1 VSGVKPRLAARDYKH
16 ANRRDGGFDLGQ
28 YKQFGI
34 GLGLGLAVALGVWLY
49 DHRAGAPVVAEASDQ
64 PQPRAAKDSGEETPP
79 DNATDTP
86 NAAEGP
92 AAQDLA
98 FYDMLPSFE
107 VQVPKGKEAGAAA
120 PASRTV
126 VQPGAYVIQAG
137 SYRNQPDAERVRS
150 QLAKLGIAATIQNAD
165 NWHRVRI
172 GPFRDLAKLNST
184 ARELRAADIDA
195 IVMRVGD

>member
-1 VSGVKPRLAARDYKH
+1 MKPRLTARDYKH
-16 ANRRDGGFDLGQ
+16 ANRREGGFNLAQ
-28 YKQFGI
+28 YKQFGV
-34 GLGLGLAVALGVWLY
+34 GLVAGLAVALGVWLH
-49 DHRAGAPVVAEASDQ
+49 DHREGATLGADVTE
-64 PQPRAAKDSGEETPP
+64 PQPRAPKESAEETPP

-107 VQVPKGKEAGAAA
+107 VQVPKGREAAAA
-120 PASRTV
+120 PPASRV
-126 VQPGAYVIQAG
+126 VEQPGAYVIQAG

-172 GPFRDLAKLNST
+172 GPFRDLAKLNAT
-184 ARELRAADIDA
+184 TRELRAADIDA

>member
-1 VSGVKPRLAARDYKH
+1 VSAKPRLAARDYKQSG
-16 ANRRDGGFDLGQ
+16 RREGGFDLLQ
-28 YKQFGI
+28 YKQFGA
-34 GLGLGLAVALGVWLY
+34 GLAVGLVLALGVWLY
-49 DHRAGAPVVAEASDQ
+49 DHRSGAAGDAAEP
-64 PQPRAAKDSGEETPP
+64 PQPRAAADAAEETPP
-79 DNATDTP
+79 DNATDTLS
-86 NAAEGP
+86 ASEGP

-107 VQVPKGKEAGAAA
+107 VEVPKGRDARVAA
-120 PASRTV
+120 PASRV
-126 VQPGAYVIQAG
+126 VEQPGAYVVQAG

-172 GPFRDLAKLNST
+172 GPFRDLAKLNAVT
-184 ARELRAADIDA
+184 RELRAANIEA

>member
-1 VSGVKPRLAARDYKH
+1 MNGSKPRLAARDYKQSG
-16 ANRRDGGFDLGQ
+16 RRDGGFDLLQ
-28 YKQFGI
+28 YRQFGA
-34 GLGLGLAVALGVWLY
+34 GLVVGLLAALGVWLY
-49 DHRAGAPVVAEASDQ
+49 DHRSGAAGGDAEA
-64 PQPRAAKDSGEETPP
+64 PQPRAASDAAEETPP

-86 NAAEGP
+86 SANEGP

-107 VQVPKGKEAGAAA
+107 VEVPKGRDARAAA
-120 PASRTV
+120 PASRV
-126 VQPGAYVIQAG
+126 VEQPGAYVVQAG
-137 SYRNQPDAERVRS
+137 SYRNQSDAERVRS

-172 GPFRDLAKLNST
+172 GPFRDLGKLNAT
-184 ARELRAADIDA
+184 TRELRAADIDA